1 MEDILLDITAS
12 ELRQVGRL
20 DDSALDKVNIMAE
33 LLFAIREHRE
43 HVDFMEH
50 VVAEQLTWLYDLG
63 YNIETQD
70 HIVRISWC

>member
-50 VVAEQLTWLYDLG
+50 VVAEQLTLLYDLG